1 MYDKALEKR
10 EDQKI
15 WEIWLARIP
24 NMDAKN
30 NISFEQFKRKLMRPK
45 ISQPTMTV
53 EEQIKEAERIKTGDR
68 KR

>member
-1 MYDKALEKR
+1 MYVKALEKR

-30 NISFEQFKRKLMRPK
+30 HISFEQFKRKIMRPK
-45 ISQPTMTV
+45 TTQPTITV
-53 EEQIKEAERIKTGDR
+53 EEQIKEAERIKAGDR